1 MALLDRCANKVHSFD
16 FFGLPPE
23 LRIMVYLESVSST
36 AMEPK
41 KRVTHQEFRD
51 LLAFALANK
60 EVFSQ
65 LMPMIWK
72 NVHLDARALTSD
84 SAVMWFCQVSETQPN
99 FEGTLLL
106 DVEDFRVD
114 HDGLFRRYFTR
125 GRQYRNRYA
134 QMSGQLRRSMS
145 HSTVSDGVSQVVE
158 DRLGPREVARLRDP
172 IVASKVCTIEAK
184 DRSWYAVVAELPS
197 SGKLYVTGNI
207 CRLHIFRP

>member
-72 NVHLDARALTSD
+72 NVHLT
-84 SAVMWFCQVSETQPN
+84 
-99 FEGTLLL
+99 
-106 DVEDFRVD
+106 
-114 HDGLFRRYFTR
+114 
-125 GRQYRNRYA
+125 NRF
-134 QMSGQLRRSMS
+134 
-145 HSTVSDGVSQVVE
+145 
-158 DRLGPREVARLRDP
+158 
-172 IVASKVCTIEAK
+172 I
-184 DRSWYAVVAELPS
+184 
-197 SGKLYVTGNI
+197 
-207 CRLHIFRP
+207 